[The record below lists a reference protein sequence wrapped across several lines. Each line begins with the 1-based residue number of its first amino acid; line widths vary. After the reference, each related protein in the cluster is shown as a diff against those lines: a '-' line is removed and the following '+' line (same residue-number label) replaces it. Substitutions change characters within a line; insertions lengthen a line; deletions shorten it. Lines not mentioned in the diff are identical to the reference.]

1 MVTSTEDLI
10 FIVNGNN
17 VTKKIPVDTINIVNE
32 YGNRVSTADFVI
44 EDGAGLDLQQWQT
57 VLIQTTDL
65 TTTIF
70 NGLLSKIEPKK
81 RGVKRDYTVSCLSI
95 EIRLQNAI
103 INGTFSGTDEQIIA
117 DILDNAYPDLTDI
130 FDWSSGI
137 TPLITDPISM
147 DFQDLNLL
155 DALSELSARVDN
167 APFDQGYSD
176 TVTRINMIRNPA
188 ITNNM
193 VRYGSSMV
201 QGWFGYASYGG
212 SWNPANTVYSSS
224 GGESGGGI
232 VITSQTGAGAFT
244 HSGYVRIGRDSE
256 SDNINTTFHIER
268 ATDKWLAIR
277 FRSNAT
283 TAAASIGIRLRGI
296 TYNEDG
302 TVYHNGAS
310 IGPISFPVSGSWQ
323 DWDNSIDLS
332 NAATIP
338 ESGWIEF
345 QLVAADATNS
355 FVLNLDSFL
364 MEILDS
370 VSEPVPGAYFDGE
383 TANSYWTS
391 TANDSTSINGGNK
404 LTWGTNDDAP
414 FDLDIGVNDDVIED
428 FNIDF
433 EGFDGINSLIVTGG
447 NEYIARDWTYRTDG
461 INWHYDLEETI
472 FPQDTFTFPEVYT
485 NIGTD
490 AVPIW
495 SGKTVAA
502 PQDGFAAGDVL
513 YDLEKH
519 WLEFPESSPPPDL
532 KKGIRIV
539 GRMKR
544 RLRTIVSDDASIA
557 STGVEMVDTIYN
569 DNITSASDAYELG
582 QVELE
587 RRKPNPTVTYTTME
601 PGLLP
606 NQLQNIVDSSQSF
619 DEDLVIYRVTRKY
632 LGGGYGKFAVEAGR
646 YSAELDDILKQT
658 DGNAEKKVPVDQPVE
673 TVTVAFVVD
682 ADGAQV
688 VDADGARAIDIEVV

>member
-1 MVTSTEDLI
+1 MVTSKEELI

-17 VTKKIPVDTINIVNE
+17 VTNNVPVASINIVNE
-32 YGNRVSTADFVI
+32 FGNRVSTADFII
-44 EDGAGLDLQQWQT
+44 EDGARLNLKQWQT

-65 TTTIF
+65 STTIF
-70 NGLLSKIEPKK
+70 NGLLSSIEPTK

-103 INGTFSGTDEQIIA
+103 INGSFSGTDEQIIA

-130 FDWSSGI
+130 FDWSSGV
-137 TPLITDPISM
+137 TPLLTDPITM

-155 DALSELSARVDN
+155 DALNELSKRTDN
-167 APFDQGYSD
+167 APYSQD
-176 TVTRINMIRNPA
+176 YGDVVARQNLIRNPA

-193 VRYGSSMV
+193 LRYGSTMV
-201 QGWFGYASYGG
+201 QGWFGFASYGG

-224 GGESGGGI
+224 GGETGGGI
-232 VITSQTGAGAFT
+232 VITSQTGAGFFT

-256 SDNINTTFHIER
+256 STNINTTFHVNR
-268 ATDKWLAIR
+268 AENKWLGIR
-277 FRSNAT
+277 FRCNAT
-283 TAAASIGIRLRGI
+283 TLSASLNIRLRGI

-302 TVYHNGAS
+302 TLFHDGTNIA
-310 IGPISFPVSGSWQ
+310 PISFPVSGSWQ
-323 DWDNSIDLS
+323 DWDNAIDLS
-332 NAATIP
+332 TVYIP

-345 QLVAADATNS
+345 QLVADDATNS
-355 FVLNLDSFL
+355 FVLKLDSFL
-364 MEILDS
+364 MEILDG
-370 VSEPVPGAYFDGE
+370 VTEPAVGTYFDGE
-383 TANSYWTS
+383 TTDAYWTG
-391 TANDSTSINGGNK
+391 TPNDSVSSTGANK

-414 FDLDIGVNDDVIED
+414 FDVDIGINDDVIED
-428 FNIDF
+428 FDINY

-495 SGKTVAA
+495 SSKTVAA
-502 PQDGFAAGDVL
+502 PQDGFTAGDVL

-532 KKGIRIV
+532 KKGIRVV

-544 RLRTIVSDDASIA
+544 RLRTIVTDDESI
-557 STGVEMVDTIYN
+557 SETGVEMVDTIYN
-569 DNITSASDAYELG
+569 DSITSAADAYDLG
-582 QVELE
+582 QAELE
-587 RRKPNPTVTYTTME
+587 SRKPNPTVTYTTME

-606 NQLQNIVDSSQSF
+606 NQEQNIVDSSQSF
-619 DEDLVIYRVTRKY
+619 NENLVIYRVTRKY
-632 LGGGYGKFAVEAGR
+632 LGGGYGKFHVEAGR

-658 DGNAEKKVPVDQPVE
+658 DGNAEKKVPVDQAVE
-673 TVTVAFVVD
+673 TVTTEFVVD
-682 ADGAQV
+682 ADAIQV
-688 VDADGARAIDIEVV
+688 ADADGELVISVEVV